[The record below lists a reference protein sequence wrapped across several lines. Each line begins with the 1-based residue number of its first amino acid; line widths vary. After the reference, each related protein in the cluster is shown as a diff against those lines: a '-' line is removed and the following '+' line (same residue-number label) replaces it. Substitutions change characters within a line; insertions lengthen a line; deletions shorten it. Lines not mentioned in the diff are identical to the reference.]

1 MNLLVAGAVTV
12 DAGKTTF
19 STGLTEYVGGTGFKP
34 RAGNDYW
41 YHHDDYRHAVE
52 AGRLYGKDAR
62 RLAEVGG
69 VDRPESINPVHR
81 LWTPSAGPGTG
92 VLGQADREFLLDRV
106 GTGEDAA
113 YVRNGTVDVPASA
126 EEALPLAE
134 AHTVGSLPE
143 FNRAMQRLH
152 LPALEALGERVGRAD
167 RAVVESYGDIARPLQ
182 RYEPDAAA
190 VVQPRQV
197 RVYDGQRYAR
207 ACQVA
212 SGSAQ
217 EGRLE
222 ERVGDVAEVLQP
234 RATLELPPLGSAVR
248 SDPAAVA
255 DAYEHAFEAVVATA
269 LE

>member
-19 STGLTEYVGGTGFKP
+19 STGLVEYVGGTGFKP

-41 YHHDDYRHAVE
+41 YHHDDYRRALE
-52 AGRLYGKDAR
+52 DGRLYGKDAR
-62 RLAEVGG
+62 RLASVGG
-69 VDRPESINPVHR
+69 ADRPESINPVHR

-92 VLGQADREFLLDRV
+92 LLGQADREFLLDRV
-106 GTGEDAA
+106 GAGDDAT
-113 YVRNGTVDVPASA
+113 YVRNGTADLPASA
-126 EEALPLAE
+126 EEALPLEE
-134 AHTVGSLPE
+134 ATVVRSLPE
-143 FNRAMQRLH
+143 FNRAMERLH
-152 LPALEALGERVGRAD
+152 LPALEALADRVERTE

-182 RYEPDAAA
+182 GYEPDAAA

-197 RVYDGQRYAR
+197 RVYDGGRYAR

-222 ERVGDVAEVLQP
+222 EHVGDVAEVLQP
-234 RATLELPPLGSAVR
+234 RATLELPPLGSDVRADPVAVT
-248 SDPAAVA
+248 
-255 DAYEHAFEAVVATA
+255 DAYEHAFEAVLATA